1 MHFGNNCG
9 KYSEIARRLRGRLLA
24 QIGQQLSKGKIRM
37 SKSSKTVSDACQS
50 WLKTCQ
56 RNELERSTM
65 KAYRSHV
72 RIHIEPKIGGLL
84 LAELSR
90 GDIRDFMD
98 DLLDGDVSRAQV
110 KKIMVSLRAI
120 LTEAVEREWA
130 SHNVA
135 AEVKLK
141 RSSRADGKRVDVPT
155 KAEIRAIIA
164 KAPASH
170 RAMFITAIFT
180 GMRISELRG
189 LTWGAIDFD
198 RRVIQIRQR
207 ADEYCEIGLPKSRAG
222 TREIPMAPTVFE
234 ELWEWKANATES
246 KLDLVFPNSV
256 GKVQNYS
263 NIYNRVFKPMLVK
276 EGIVDDKG
284 EAKFGIHALRHA
296 AASLF
301 IEQGWNPKKIQALL
315 GHASITMTMDVYG
328 HLFENAEED
337 VSMFEKLDAE
347 LMAA

>member
-1 MHFGNNCG
+1 
-9 KYSEIARRLRGRLLA
+9 
-24 QIGQQLSKGKIRM
+24 M
-37 SKSSKTVSDACQS
+37 SKQTKTVSDACKS
-50 WLKTCQ
+50 WLRTCE

-65 KAYRSHV
+65 KAYRSHAK
-72 RIHIEPKIGGLL
+72 IHIEPKIGDLP
-84 LAELSR
+84 LADLSR

-130 SHNVA
+130 TNNVA
-135 AEVKLK
+135 ADVKLK
-141 RSSRADGKRVDVPT
+141 RNSRSDSKRVEVPT
-155 KAEIRAIIA
+155 KQEIKTIIA
-164 KAPASH
+164 KAPDTH

-189 LTWGAIDFD
+189 LAWDAVDFD
-198 RRVIQIRQR
+198 RRVIQVRQR

-222 TREIPMAPTVFE
+222 TREIPMAPTVFDA
-234 ELWEWKANATES
+234 LSAWRES
-246 KLDLVFPNSV
+246 VPESPLNLVFPNTV

-263 NIYNRVFKPMLVK
+263 NIYNRVFKPMLVS
-276 EGIVDDKG
+276 EGIVDEAG

-301 IEQGWNPKKIQALL
+301 IEQGWNPKKIQTLL